1 MKILFYMVLFM
12 IFKII
17 KPFAINNILDNP
29 YNYRNEL
36 CSYNGIPT
44 YNSSTNEVICECN
57 EKYANEPRKNKFQ
70 YINGHLIQCSYE
82 RKSRVF
88 VIFLA
93 LCAPFGFDFLYLERY
108 LLFSI
113 FFAVIMIMFFA
124 NIAIFILN
132 FKINIKKT
140 DTKIQ
145 KKFNQMTN
153 HQRNDRIN
161 EDNKS
166 IKCLGIVAKLL
177 AINHLIYMSIDL
189 SLHVLG
195 KIPDANHVQTENDF
209 KYLFSYHE

>member
-17 KPFAINNILDNP
+17 KPFSINNILDNP

-36 CSYNGIPT
+36 CSFNGIPT

-57 EKYANEPRKNKFQ
+57 EKYVNEPRKNKFE

-88 VIFLA
+88 AIFLA
-93 LCAPFGFDFLYLERY
+93 LCAPFGFDFLYLGRY
-108 LLFSI
+108 LIFSI
-113 FFAVIMIMFFA
+113 FFTITMIMSFA
-124 NIAIFILN
+124 HIVIFILN
-132 FKINIKKT
+132 FKIQIKKT
-140 DTKIQ
+140 HTKIQ

-153 HQRNDRIN
+153 RDRNDRIN

-166 IKCLGIVAKLL
+166 IKYLGLVAKLL

-189 SLHVLG
+189 ILHVLG

>member
-1 MKILFYMVLFM
+1 M

-17 KPFAINNILDNP
+17 KPFSINNILDNP
-29 YNYRNEL
+29 YNYRNEI

-44 YNSSTNEVICECN
+44 YNSTTNEVICECN
-57 EKYANEPRKNKFQ
+57 EKYTNEPRKNKLQ

-88 VIFLA
+88 VFFLA
-93 LCAPFGFDFLYLERY
+93 LCVPFGFDFLYLERY
-108 LLFSI
+108 LIFSI
-113 FFAVIMIMFFA
+113 FFTVIIIMFFA

-145 KKFNQMTN
+145 KRFNKMTN
-153 HQRNDRIN
+153 CDQNDHIN

-166 IKCLGIVAKLL
+166 IKCLGLVAKLL
-177 AINHLIYMSIDL
+177 AINHIIYMSIDL
-189 SLHVLG
+189 TLHVLG

-209 KYLFSYHE
+209 KYLFSHHD